1 MAKKAAEYQNNP
13 FFVALDGLKALFNKA
28 SSVGIFLIV
37 LSVLSLGGN
46 AIPAPTEPTSRS
58 EELAQRT
65 QFESFFNEMSVSDW
79 VVISLIGGTILF
91 VLILIGLVIGGIA
104 DYTASK
110 LASNEGTTLGEAFK
124 EVMKH
129 VASYLWLSVLIFVKV
144 FLWTLLFII
153 PGIYMAIRYSLAG
166 TVFFKEGLRG
176 NAAIKRSL
184 ALTKGAWLTTFASHT
199 LWNVITFGLMDAV
212 LSPGT
217 NGVLYRQ
224 YATLTDANKPKPAAH
239 VLSWLTLILPFVLV
253 FIFILLFVS
262 LIFAL
267 ANFTGN
273 FSEV

>member
-166 TVFFKEGLRG
+166 TVFFKENSILQRRPSWQRSHKAKPCSNQRRVAYYLCFTYFVECNNLWPDGRSVVSG
-176 NAAIKRSL
+176 NKRC
-184 ALTKGAWLTTFASHT
+184 TIPPVRDT
-199 LWNVITFGLMDAV
+199 
-212 LSPGT
+212 
-217 NGVLYRQ
+217 YRCEQ
-224 YATLTDANKPKPAAH
+224 A
-239 VLSWLTLILPFVLV
+239 
-253 FIFILLFVS
+253 
-262 LIFAL
+262 
-267 ANFTGN
+267 
-273 FSEV
+273 